1 MEKPVHFTRAK
12 VMKKKY
18 EKNVCNLTLST
29 NAELIPTPFPHI
41 LCIPPRTKS
50 GHQRHYGKSEISQ
63 DNVAQDCS
71 CRQQIFS
78 HRLTWNKKFIT
89 VQKQNLEPSSRRS
102 RNVFAPG
109 KPFIILKPYH
119 YRAVLFIYY

>member
-12 VMKKKY
+12 VMKKIY

-29 NAELIPTPFPHI
+29 NAEWIPTPFPHI
-41 LCIPPRTKS
+41 PCIPPRTKS
-50 GHQRHYGKSEISQ
+50 GHQRHSGKSEISQ

-78 HRLTWNKKFIT
+78 HRLK
-89 VQKQNLEPSSRRS
+89 
-102 RNVFAPG
+102 
-109 KPFIILKPYH
+109 
-119 YRAVLFIYY
+119 